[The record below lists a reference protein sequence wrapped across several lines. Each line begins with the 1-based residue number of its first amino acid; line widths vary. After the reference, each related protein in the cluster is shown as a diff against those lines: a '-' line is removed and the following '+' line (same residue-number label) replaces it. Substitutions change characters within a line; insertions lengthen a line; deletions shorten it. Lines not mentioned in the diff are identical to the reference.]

1 MPKQRG
7 ITLMTVLI
15 FLGLAA
21 AVYCLFA
28 FGQAYWDNFEVQGI
42 LRQAANECYRQP
54 DEGAVRLSIIYK
66 LHANFDV
73 VGVDRVGRNETRMP
87 LVFDEGDLQ
96 IRRSEIP
103 KEVNIWFT
111 YQRRVTLPLVGQER
125 MLTFND
131 HAQQDLSP
139 VKW

>member
-1 MPKQRG
+1 MRHPRG
-7 ITLMTVLI
+7 ITLTTVLI
-15 FLGLAA
+15 FLALAGG
-21 AVYCLFA
+21 VYCLFA
-28 FGQAYWDNFEVQGI
+28 FGQAYWENFEVKGI

-54 DEGAVRLSIIYK
+54 DDGAVRLSIIYK